1 MRRIK
6 QISAFSILLLI
17 WSLISTPVAAQSI
30 HWGNWM
36 KADGY
41 VKELG
46 TLSFDDALKVFHYDN
61 LIHNRINTHWTF
73 TPHWTGEADLRTRLF
88 NGYSVDHEPGFA
100 QIAGHD
106 NGLVNLSW
114 NVINSKPLLLN
125 TQIDRLYTTYYTN
138 KWELDVGRQRINW
151 GRTLVWNPNDL
162 FNAYSYLDFD
172 YEERPGSDAIR
183 FQYFTGFA
191 SGYEVAF
198 KPARNMKNSVAAF
211 LVKQH
216 SGEFDIQGLAGYYRN
231 LLAIGGGWA
240 GPIGDAGF
248 KGEFTYFQSFLNMN
262 DAYLVASTSLDYA
275 FPSSLYLY
283 GEFLYNGHWNRYMN
297 PELILSGSL
306 SPSNLFIAKTAVF
319 GEVQYPLSPLITAT
333 FSGITSTTQKMIIL
347 IPQVSL
353 SVTNDIDF
361 LLLAQVFRD
370 KRFNRILNT
379 PNILYARLKW
389 SF

>member
-1 MRRIK
+1 MRRAK
-6 QISAFSILLLI
+6 HKKTF
-17 WSLISTPVAAQSI
+17 SLIILFIALMATSSVAQSI
-30 HWGNWM
+30 HWGTWM

-46 TLSFDDALKVFHYDN
+46 TLSFDNNLKIFHYDN
-61 LIHNRINTHWTF
+61 LIHNRINTHWDF
-73 TPHWTGEADLRTRLF
+73 TPDWTGEADLRTRLF
-88 NGYSVDHEPGFA
+88 NGYSVRHEPEFA
-100 QIAGHD
+100 HIAGND
-106 NGLVNLSW
+106 NGLVDLSW
-114 NVINSKPLLLN
+114 NIINSKHFLLN

-172 YEERPGSDAIR
+172 YEERPGADAIR

-198 KPARNMKNSVAAF
+198 KPDRNMKNSVGA
-211 LVKQH
+211 LLIKEHVD
-216 SGEFDIQGLAGYYRN
+216 EFDIQGLAGYFRN
-231 LLAIGGGWA
+231 SLAIGGGWA

-248 KGEFTYFQSFLNMN
+248 KGEFTYFQPFRNN
-262 DAYLVASTSLDYA
+262 NGYLVASTSLDYA

-283 GEFLYNGHWNRYMN
+283 GEFLINGNWHKNMN
-297 PELILSGSL
+297 PEMILSSTL
-306 SPSNLFIAKTAVF
+306 SPGNLFISRTALF
-319 GEVQYPLSPLITAT
+319 TEIQYPLNPLITAT
-333 FSGITSTTQKMIIL
+333 FSGITSTSQKLFII
-347 IPQVSL
+347 IPQVSV
-353 SVTNDIDF
+353 SVTNNMDF
-361 LLLAQVFRD
+361 LLLAQILRNKPLEQV
-370 KRFNRILNT
+370 LNT